1 MQCTTETASPLQ
13 RRGGACGTC
22 SGVAEERMGR
32 GRAMKKR
39 PGNRSTTK
47 QGDSDE
53 SSIKHGVQGA
63 PHHLP
68 VLRIG

>member
-1 MQCTTETASPLQ
+1 MQCTTETASTPQ

-32 GRAMKKR
+32 DRATKKH
-39 PGNRSTTK
+39 PGNSSTTS

-53 SSIKHGVQGA
+53 SSIRHCVQTA
-63 PHHLP
+63 SYHLP
-68 VLRIG
+68 IL